1 MGKKLQ
7 EARTKVETKLYE
19 PLEALK
25 LLKEN
30 AFAKFDE
37 TVEVAVKLGVDP
49 RQSDQNVR
57 STVVLPHGSGKVV
70 RVLVFTKGEKAKEAL
85 DSGADFVGAEELVQK
100 IQEGWLDFDVAIAT
114 PDVMSLL
121 GKLGKILGPRGL
133 MPNPKTGTVTFDLV
147 KAIKDYK
154 AGKIEFRVDKGANV
168 HVPLGKVSF
177 SENLLMENFHAFI
190 DALNKAKPPVA
201 KGQYIRKVFLSSTM
215 GPGIRLDPK
224 KLLTVSVKA

>member
-224 KLLTVSVKA
+224 KLITVSVKA

>member
-7 EARTKVETKLYE
+7 EAKTKIETKLYT
-19 PLEALK
+19 PLEAIK

-57 STVVLPHGSGKVV
+57 SVVVLPHGSGKTV
-70 RVLVFTKGEKAKEAL
+70 RVLVFTKGEKVKEAL

-100 IQEGWLDFDVAIAT
+100 IQDGWTDFDVAIAT

-121 GKLGKILGPRGL
+121 GKIGKILGPRGL
-133 MPNPKTGTVTFDLV
+133 MPNPKTGTVTFELA
-147 KAIKDYK
+147 KAIKEYK

-168 HVPLGKVSF
+168 HAPIGKVSF
-177 SENLLMENFHAFI
+177 SENSLLDNFNAFI
-190 DALNKAKPPVA
+190 DALNKAKPPAA
-201 KGQYIRKVFLSSTM
+201 KGQYIKKVYLSSTM

-224 KLLTVSVKA
+224 KVLTVSAKA

>member
-100 IQEGWLDFDVAIAT
+100 ILEGWLDFDVAIAT

-147 KAIKDYK
+147 KAIKEYK

-168 HVPLGKVSF
+168 HAPIGKVSF
-177 SENLLMENFHAFI
+177 TENSLMENFHAFI
-190 DALNKAKPPVA
+190 DALNKAKPPAA
-201 KGQYIRKVFLSSTM
+201 KGQYMKKVFLSSTM

-224 KLLTVSVKA
+224 KVLTVSAKA

>member
-7 EARTKVETKLYE
+7 EARTKVETKLYA

-57 STVVLPHGSGKVV
+57 SVVVLPHGSGKAV

-85 DSGADFVGAEELVQK
+85 DSGADYVGAEELVQK

-147 KAIKDYK
+147 KAIKEYK

-168 HVPLGKVSF
+168 HAPIGKVSF
-177 SENLLMENFHAFI
+177 TENSLMENFNAFI
-190 DALNKAKPPVA
+190 DALNKAKPPAA
-201 KGQYIRKVFLSSTM
+201 KGQYLKKVFLSSTM

-224 KLLTVSVKA
+224 KVLTVSAKA

>member
-7 EARTKVETKLYE
+7 EARTKVETKLYA
-19 PLEALK
+19 PLEAFK

-57 STVVLPHGSGKVV
+57 SVVVLPHGSGKTV

-147 KAIKDYK
+147 KAIKEYK

-168 HVPLGKVSF
+168 HAPIGKVSF
-177 SENLLMENFHAFI
+177 TENSLIENFNAFI

-201 KGQYIRKVFLSSTM
+201 KGQYIKKVFLSSTM

-224 KLLTVSVKA
+224 KVLTVSAKA